1 MIKELINFTNG
12 LDPELKAIGM
22 SPKEGLHILLS
33 FEEQD
38 GQLSISNKPKFEV
51 YSKKDKELTAAK
63 KQFAT
68 LANLAWM
75 VNTNKCFD
83 LPSKGIHSCSPYC
96 LAFKRESI
104 RGGAKFN
111 DAKIKL
117 YERTSLY
124 FDKSLELLEDES
136 EKERAKLFKF
146 ALNSEEKI
154 HFFLDQIPEYA
165 QLKDAE
171 YIVFYLNIN
180 EEKYKIPNDKYL
192 GGKLFNTE
200 EYNDLGTDNQVYG
213 TSNFLNGFNTKKP
226 YLKHQS
232 ASFDITG
239 RVSANDA
246 KTLFEF
252 ESIIGRRILP
262 NPLPIFV
269 YGDELR
275 ASIELFKADA
285 LDGGNRKGHKDI
297 IDSLLKKLD
306 KNTIGNYYLLYY
318 QQGEI
323 KDFDFVSQFEYE
335 LLDKN
340 GENWEIEDSFGG
352 KYNYKL
358 KDVFD
363 FERKILPIIFN
374 NALIVRTKADT
385 MLFKY
390 FDEIDAQYCK
400 SANTF
405 LLVMTYRYV
414 LYDFIYKSNRNGFTQ
429 KAFEN
434 ILLTGILD
442 DIRLDKFDNNRHT
455 EDLNIRQKLN
465 VLFSLYH
472 NFQPFKQN
480 PMYMTS
486 NVNVMR
492 EFTQKVISKTESII
506 NDDQF
511 AFVSGQ
517 ITRYLHSKSKSADRS
532 YNKLEGFLQKTNIG
546 SIKEAMD
553 DLFRR
558 YKHEKFSKNF
568 GVAFSEVN
576 GYAFKIEDSARPFK
590 YLMPLFLAGYFSE
603 CYLFADKM
611 QEPEIEE
618 FES

>member
-1 MIKELINFTNG
+1 MLKELINFTNS

-22 SPKEGLHILLS
+22 TPKEGLHILLS
-33 FEEQD
+33 FEGQD
-38 GQLSISNKPKFEV
+38 GQLSISIKPESVV
-51 YSKKDKELTAAK
+51 YSKKDKELDKTK
-63 KQFAT
+63 KRFAT

-117 YERTSLY
+117 YERISAY

-136 EKERAKLFKF
+136 EKERAKVFKF

-154 HFFLDQIPEYA
+154 HSFLDQIPEFT

-171 YIVFYLNIN
+171 YIVFYLDIN
-180 EEKYKIPNDKYL
+180 EGKYKIPNDKYL

-200 EYNDLGTDNQVYG
+200 EYNETGTDNQVYG

-246 KTLFEF
+246 KTLYEF
-252 ESIIGRRILP
+252 ESIVGRRILP

-269 YGDELR
+269 YEDELN
-275 ASIELFKADA
+275 ASIDLFKSDA

-340 GENWEIEDSFGG
+340 GENWEVEDSFGG
-352 KYNYKL
+352 KYTYKL
-358 KDVFD
+358 ENVFD

-374 NALIVRTKADT
+374 NALIVRTKTDT
-385 MLFKY
+385 TLFKY

-405 LLVMTYRYV
+405 HLVMTYRNV

-442 DIRLDKFDNNRHT
+442 DIRLDIYENKRHS

-480 PMYMTS
+480 SMYMTS
-486 NVNVMR
+486 NVNLMR

-506 NDDQF
+506 DDEQF

-553 DLFRR
+553 ALFRR

-568 GVAFSEVN
+568 GIAFSEVN
-576 GYAFKIEDSARPFK
+576 GYAYKSEDSTRPFK

-603 CYLFADKM
+603 CYLFADKT

-618 FES
+618 FED